1 MFSCLFFSF
10 YLNFVN
16 LFFSFSFRSCQP
28 EVHSTGARRVRD
40 DGQHGSAEMPG
51 ESPAERQRERERVKV
66 KREPSLSLSWPQ
78 NALNKQIKFYSAAQ
92 QNADQICLSWLTPD
106 SPSPLSLS
114 SPSLSASTTGLAG
127 AQLHVGIRNGD
138 RLGAGH
144 RHASVSEHGHR
155 WQVHGAIERRIV
167 HK

>member
-28 EVHSTGARRVRD
+28 EVHGAGARRVRD
-40 DGQHGSAEMPG
+40 DGQHGCAEMPG
-51 ESPAERQRERERVKV
+51 ESPAERQRVKV
-66 KREPSLSLSWPQ
+66 KREPSLSLFISLSWPQ

-106 SPSPLSLS
+106 SPSSLSLL
-114 SPSLSASTTGLAG
+114 PLFICFYYWPGRCPATC
-127 AQLHVGIRNGD
+127 RN
-138 RLGAGH
+138 
-144 RHASVSEHGHR
+144 S
-155 WQVHGAIERRIV
+155 
-167 HK
+167 